1 MKPLFVLAMFLSSF
15 FTKTSY
21 ATDIVSAKALQSFQN
36 TFVSAKEASWTVT
49 DTYYKVQFILNDQT
63 LTAFYNQ
70 EGSFVGVTRNIS
82 SFQLPIILQTELKK
96 DHANEWITELFEM
109 SHDNGTDYYIT
120 LENADNKTIL
130 KSSNNSTW
138 SVYKKL
144 RKS

>member
-1 MKPLFVLAMFLSSF
+1 
-15 FTKTSY
+15 
-21 ATDIVSAKALQSFQN
+21 
-36 TFVSAKEASWTVT
+36 
-49 DTYYKVQFILNDQT
+49 
-63 LTAFYNQ
+63 
-70 EGSFVGVTRNIS
+70 
-82 SFQLPIILQTELKK
+82 LQTELKK